1 MAINRQKLKLLY
13 LMRML
18 EEETDAERGLTMAQI
33 IGKLEAL
40 GISAERKSIYRD
52 IEALREFGVDV
63 RTYQRAPVEYAVE
76 HRAFAFAELQ
86 LLVDAV
92 QSSRFLTQRKSD
104 ALVEGVKQL
113 ASRRQRAL
121 LDKRVHVEGRIKMQN
136 ESVFGS
142 VDRIQE
148 AIALKRRISF
158 VYFKYDAAK
167 RKALQHN
174 GERYIETPVQLVY
187 AEGYYYLVVFNEK
200 HDDFANYRVDR
211 MDRIEVLDEP
221 ALKNERIA
229 TFDAR
234 ELESRAFGMYSGE
247 PVAATLLV
255 DEEVMGAVIDRFGKD
270 VESVPTG
277 ERRARVYATV
287 MKSPVLF
294 GWLAQFGGR
303 VRIEKPTALA
313 QEYRAYLPGAPTV
326 LRFEDCDLAA
336 FVMRAPHIALHVG
349 SLETDAPVAG
359 LRWKSLRP
367 CSYAIGRQVSDL
379 VFCTDENGL
388 LVELEIVLDDG
399 GRLVVG
405 GGRPACEHD
414 EEAMPQAV

>member
-255 DEEVMGAVIDRFGKD
+255 DEEVMGAVIDRFNNPFVKHALLAISLN
-270 VESVPTG
+270 SVSKW
-277 ERRARVYATV
+277 RARCMPSLLEYVQR
-287 MKSPVLF
+287 KGELPCH
-294 GWLAQFGGR
+294 LAFS
-303 VRIEKPTALA
+303 
-313 QEYRAYLPGAPTV
+313 
-326 LRFEDCDLAA
+326 LAA
-336 FVMRAPHIALHVG
+336 LLDFYQGTEIRDGALIGHRNG
-349 SLETDAPVAG
+349 EEYPIRDDAPVLAFFAAH
-359 LRWKSLRP
+359 SQD
-367 CSYAIGRQVSDL
+367 A
-379 VFCTDENGL
+379 
-388 LVELEIVLDDG
+388 
-399 GRLVVG
+399 
-405 GGRPACEHD
+405 
-414 EEAMPQAV
+414 PQALTHAFLSNVDFFGQDLTQVPGLENYVAQALTDIRAKGMRQAMAERFPVKG

>member
-33 IGKLEAL
+33 DREA
-40 GISAERKSIYRD
+40 GSAGAVSAERKSIYRD

-221 ALKNERIA
+221 AIKNERIA

-255 DEEVMGAVIDRFGKD
+255 DEEIMGAVIDRFGKD

-277 ERRARVYATV
+277 EKQARVYATV

-294 GWLAQFGGR
+294 GGWLSSAAASASR
-303 VRIEKPTALA
+303 SRPRWRRST
-313 QEYRAYLPGAPTV
+313 APT
-326 LRFEDCDLAA
+326 LRTSSPRTS
-336 FVMRAPHIALHVG
+336 RAPPFQRLGCPRASHR
-349 SLETDAPVAG
+349 
-359 LRWKSLRP
+359 LRHRL
-367 CSYAIGRQVSDL
+367 
-379 VFCTDENGL
+379 F
-388 LVELEIVLDDG
+388 IVLAGGSAAADDQSASVVEDDLQFHEQPV
-399 GRLVVG
+399 LVG
-405 GGRPACEHD
+405 AEHKIAHLPSD
-414 EEAMPQAV
+414 GVRAGA

>member
-86 LLVDAV
+86 LLVE
-92 QSSRFLTQRKSD
+92 RKSD

-234 ELESRAFGMYSGE
+234 ELESRAFGMYSGD

-277 ERRARVYATV
+277 EKQARVYATV

-313 QEYRAYLPGAPTV
+313 QEYRAYL
-326 LRFEDCDLAA
+326 EDIVAA
-336 FVMRAPHIALHVG
+336 Y
-349 SLETDAPVAG
+349 E
-359 LRWKSLRP
+359 
-367 CSYAIGRQVSDL
+367 
-379 VFCTDENGL
+379 
-388 LVELEIVLDDG
+388 
-399 GRLVVG
+399 
-405 GGRPACEHD
+405 
-414 EEAMPQAV
+414 

>member
-63 RTYQRAPVEYAVE
+63 RTYQRAPVE
-76 HRAFAFAELQ
+76 
-86 LLVDAV
+86 DAV

-200 HDDFANYRVDR
+200 HDDIANYRVDR

-313 QEYRAYLPGAPTV
+313 QEYRAYL
-326 LRFEDCDLAA
+326 EDIVAA
-336 FVMRAPHIALHVG
+336 Y
-349 SLETDAPVAG
+349 E
-359 LRWKSLRP
+359 
-367 CSYAIGRQVSDL
+367 
-379 VFCTDENGL
+379 
-388 LVELEIVLDDG
+388 
-399 GRLVVG
+399 
-405 GGRPACEHD
+405 
-414 EEAMPQAV
+414 

>member
-1 MAINRQKLKLLY
+1 MAVNRQKLKLLH
-13 LMRML
+13 LMRIL

-52 IEALREFGVDV
+52 IEALREFGMDV
-63 RTYQRAPVEYAVE
+63 RAYQRAPVEYVVE

-92 QSSRFLTQRKSD
+92 QGSRFLTQRKSD

-121 LDKRVHVEGRIKMQN
+121 LDKRVHVEDRIKMQN
-136 ESVFGS
+136 ESVFYS

-158 VYFKYDAAK
+158 VYFKYDTAK

-187 AEGYYYLVVFNEK
+187 AEGYYYLVAFNEK

-229 TFDAR
+229 TFDVR

-247 PVAATLLV
+247 PVAAALLV

-270 VESVPTG
+270 VKSVPTG
-277 ERRARVYATV
+277 EQRARVYATV

-294 GWLAQFGGR
+294 GWLAQFGSR

-313 QEYRAYLPGAPTV
+313 QEYRAYLENIV
-326 LRFEDCDLAA
+326 AA
-336 FVMRAPHIALHVG
+336 Y
-349 SLETDAPVAG
+349 E
-359 LRWKSLRP
+359 
-367 CSYAIGRQVSDL
+367 
-379 VFCTDENGL
+379 
-388 LVELEIVLDDG
+388 
-399 GRLVVG
+399 
-405 GGRPACEHD
+405 
-414 EEAMPQAV
+414 

>member
-234 ELESRAFGMYSGE
+234 ELESRVRHVQRRAGGGHAAGGRGGHGRGHRPVRQGRGVGADGGE
-247 PVAATLLV
+247 AGARVRDG
-255 DEEVMGAVIDRFGKD
+255 DEEPRAVR
-270 VESVPTG
+270 
-277 ERRARVYATV
+277 
-287 MKSPVLF
+287 
-294 GWLAQFGGR
+294 
-303 VRIEKPTALA
+303 
-313 QEYRAYLPGAPTV
+313 
-326 LRFEDCDLAA
+326 
-336 FVMRAPHIALHVG
+336 
-349 SLETDAPVAG
+349 VAG
-359 LRWKSLRP
+359 SVRRSRSHREADRAGAGVP
-367 CSYAIGRQVSDL
+367 
-379 VFCTDENGL
+379 
-388 LVELEIVLDDG
+388 
-399 GRLVVG
+399 RL
-405 GGRPACEHD
+405 P
-414 EEAMPQAV
+414 

>member
-136 ESVFGS
+136 ESVFHH
-142 VDRIQE
+142 VDTLHE
-148 AIALKRRISF
+148 AIRRHRQVAFRYVKHDVNKRPQPQGGGRI
-158 VYFKYDAAK
+158 YC
-167 RKALQHN
+167 
-174 GERYIETPVQLVY
+174 ETPVCLIY
-187 AEGYYYLVVFNEK
+187 SEGCYYLIAYNEK
-200 HDDFANYRVDR
+200 HDSFPSYRVDR
-211 MDRIEVLDEP
+211 MQGLRITDE
-221 ALKNERIA
+221 AAVRNERIA
-229 TFDAR
+229 TFDAATYT
-234 ELESRAFGMYSGE
+234 SRTFSMFGGE
-247 PVAATLLV
+247 TTPATLLV
-255 DEEVMGAVIDRFGKD
+255 EESVMSAIIDRFGKD
-270 VESVPTG
+270 VESAPVDATH
-277 ERRARVYATV
+277 ARVHVTV
-287 MKSPVLF
+287 AASPVFF
-294 GWLAQFGGR
+294 GWLAQFGTS
-303 VRIEKPTALA
+303 VRLEAPSALSRQYA
-313 QEYRAYLPGAPTV
+313 DYLRG
-326 LRFEDCDLAA
+326 
-336 FVMRAPHIALHVG
+336 IA
-349 SLETDAPVAG
+349 D
-359 LRWKSLRP
+359 
-367 CSYAIGRQVSDL
+367 SY
-379 VFCTDENGL
+379 
-388 LVELEIVLDDG
+388 
-399 GRLVVG
+399 
-405 GGRPACEHD
+405 
-414 EEAMPQAV
+414 

>member
-63 RTYQRAPVEYAVE
+63 RTYQRAPVEYALE
-76 HRAFAFAELQ
+76 RRDFTFHELL

-174 GERYIETPVQLVY
+174 GERYIETPVRLVY

-221 ALKNERIA
+221 AIKNERIA

-277 ERRARVYATV
+277 EKQARVYATV

-313 QEYRAYLPGAPTV
+313 QEYRAYL
-326 LRFEDCDLAA
+326 EDIVAA
-336 FVMRAPHIALHVG
+336 Y
-349 SLETDAPVAG
+349 E
-359 LRWKSLRP
+359 
-367 CSYAIGRQVSDL
+367 
-379 VFCTDENGL
+379 
-388 LVELEIVLDDG
+388 
-399 GRLVVG
+399 
-405 GGRPACEHD
+405 
-414 EEAMPQAV
+414 

>member
-174 GERYIETPVQLVY
+174 GERYIEMPVQLVY

-255 DEEVMGAVIDRFGKD
+255 DEEIMGAVIDRFGKD

-313 QEYRAYLPGAPTV
+313 QEYRAYL
-326 LRFEDCDLAA
+326 EDIVAA
-336 FVMRAPHIALHVG
+336 Y
-349 SLETDAPVAG
+349 E
-359 LRWKSLRP
+359 
-367 CSYAIGRQVSDL
+367 
-379 VFCTDENGL
+379 
-388 LVELEIVLDDG
+388 
-399 GRLVVG
+399 
-405 GGRPACEHD
+405 
-414 EEAMPQAV
+414 

>member
-63 RTYQRAPVEYAVE
+63 RTYAVE
-76 HRAFAFAELQ
+76 HRAFACAELQ

-277 ERRARVYATV
+277 EKQARVYATV

-313 QEYRAYLPGAPTV
+313 QEYRAYL
-326 LRFEDCDLAA
+326 EDIVAA
-336 FVMRAPHIALHVG
+336 Y
-349 SLETDAPVAG
+349 E
-359 LRWKSLRP
+359 
-367 CSYAIGRQVSDL
+367 
-379 VFCTDENGL
+379 
-388 LVELEIVLDDG
+388 
-399 GRLVVG
+399 
-405 GGRPACEHD
+405 
-414 EEAMPQAV
+414 